1 LTSYGRPYDM
11 QPVRG
16 DHLAVGDPRRLPVVR
31 PAYRAEY
38 KKMESEAAVKFPPGS
53 HAPAF
58 EAWFAE
64 HGAVREP
71 MSPGEVE
78 GACQPRRMQ
87 LKRVEGCV
95 NLMTAN
101 YCVSPS
107 DKIERLTFS
116 DGGYC

>member
-1 LTSYGRPYDM
+1 MAARTTCSQFVAITSLSAI
-11 QPVRG
+11 
-16 DHLAVGDPRRLPVVR
+16 LAGCLSSA

-101 YCVSPS
+101 YCVSAS